1 MKKILTILLIFT
13 LSFFCFNQELKDHN
27 SIIREY
33 FFEGIDL
40 VENGQELV
48 VIVKSP
54 QSKFA
59 REFGHKL
66 YSDTTFLN
74 QIKRDFYVE
83 KKIGEEDI
91 LFFCGFDMFFYVKSG
106 NNLKFFKQINSS
118 CNVGNLTRRNLET
131 LNQNGVNLNCDTMK
145 LADLKR
151 KNTGKNKLRYK
162 FDNLIYSTS
171 VEDNIW
177 QNNVL
182 DEEYV
187 DFYNS
192 CHLPFHYYDSYF
204 ETEIPID
211 TSFSLKRNIEQYLI
225 RYGIDSL
232 EFKNIN
238 YRIQNEHDIGFSY
251 FFSKAL
257 RNSKPLKVSIYF
269 NYEYLENFK
278 DFTLVNLKEK
288 YKKSKRKKLS
298 KDAQENL
305 SKFGIL
311 YIYI

>member
-1 MKKILTILLIFT
+1 MKKILCIFLIFT
-13 LSFFCFNQELKDHN
+13 LSFFCFNQELNQND
-27 SIIREY
+27 SIIKEY
-33 FFEGIDL
+33 FFDGIDL
-40 VENGQELV
+40 VENAQELV

-59 REFGHKL
+59 LEFGHKI
-66 YSDTTFLN
+66 YTDTSFLN
-74 QIKRDFYVE
+74 QIKKDFYVE
-83 KKIGEEDI
+83 KKMGEEDI

-106 NNLKFFKQINSS
+106 NNLKLFNQINSS
-118 CNVGNLTRRNLET
+118 CNVGNLTRKNLET
-131 LNQNGVNLNCDTMK
+131 LNQNGVKLNCDTI
-145 LADLKR
+145 LFADLKR
-151 KNTGKNKLRYK
+151 KKAGKNHLKYK

-177 QNNVL
+177 QNNVS

-238 YRIQNEHDIGFSY
+238 YRIQNEHDIGFRY
-251 FFSKAL
+251 FFSKTL

-269 NYEYLENFK
+269 KNEYLENFK
-278 DFTLVNLKEK
+278 DFTRVNLQEK
-288 YKKSKRKKLS
+288 YKKSKKKKLS
-298 KDAQENL
+298 KEAQENL

-311 YIYI
+311 YIYK